1 MTKESKISIRL
12 NGSLSN
18 RRSKREVD
26 NLLFAINDYI
36 GLKDQLKQHIRENTV
51 IK

>member
-1 MTKESKISIRL
+1 MNNKLNIRL
-12 NGSLSN
+12 NGKLSN

-36 GLKDQLKQHIRENTV
+36 GLKEQLKQKEMVKCLKLI
-51 IK
+51 